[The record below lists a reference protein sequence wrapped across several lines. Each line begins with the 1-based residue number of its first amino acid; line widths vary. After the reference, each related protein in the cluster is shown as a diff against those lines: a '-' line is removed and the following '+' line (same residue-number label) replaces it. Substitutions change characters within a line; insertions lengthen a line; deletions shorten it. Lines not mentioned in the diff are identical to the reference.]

1 MASLKNV
8 YILLLMMLM
17 PMMVVREPPPPM
29 MLGVFLL
36 FSLRSA
42 DQHAA
47 GEGGTA
53 DDAGSEAVV
62 PPAGTADSA
71 GSYS

>member
-1 MASLKNV
+1 
-8 YILLLMMLM
+8 
-17 PMMVVREPPPPM
+17 M

-47 GEGGTA
+47 GGEGGTA

>member
-1 MASLKNV
+1 
-8 YILLLMMLM
+8 
-17 PMMVVREPPPPM
+17 M

-53 DDAGSEAVV
+53 DDAAEAVV
-62 PPAGTADSA
+62 PPAGTDSA